1 MNERNVPG
9 MLLVGDVGATK
20 TDLAVMDPGRGPGAP
35 IVARTFQSAG
45 YASIEALL
53 KTFLSQVNLPVVAVI
68 LGVAGPV
75 SDGQSRI
82 TNLPWIMDEREIA
95 ATLGLRSVRLLND
108 LEALAYAVP
117 SLGDKDIE
125 KLNAGDPRAEG
136 NRAIIAPGTGLGQAF
151 LIRGD
156 NRYFPIASEGGHTD
170 FAPGDEM
177 EAELLS
183 YLRGFHDHVSYE
195 RVCSGIGI
203 PNIYAFLLSSGYGE
217 EPRWLK
223 EELSSA
229 ADPTVVIVDAAMAKD
244 RPCELTVLTL
254 NMFVSI
260 LGAAAGNIAL
270 QVLSTGG
277 VYLAGGIPPRILPY
291 LTGGLFMERFLRKG
305 RMSGLVSGMPV
316 HVIVRPGC
324 TLLGA
329 ALCGLQT
336 KID

>member
-1 MNERNVPG
+1 MTERKISR

-20 TDLAVMDPGRGPGAP
+20 TDLAVTDPGRGPGAP
-35 IVARTFQSAG
+35 LVARTYQSADF
-45 YASIEALL
+45 ASIEAML
-53 KTFLSQVNLPVVAVI
+53 KTFLSQVNLPVEAVI

-75 SDGQSRI
+75 SGGQSRI
-82 TNLPWIMDEREIA
+82 TNLPWIMSEREIA
-95 ATLGLRSVRLLND
+95 AALGLQSVRLLND
-108 LEALAYAVP
+108 LEAVAYAVP
-117 SLGDKDIE
+117 SLGDKDVE
-125 KLNAGDPRAEG
+125 TLNAGDPREEG
-136 NRAIIAPGTGLGQAF
+136 SRAVIAPGTGLGQAF
-151 LIRGD
+151 LIRGG
-156 NRYFPIASEGGHTD
+156 NQYLPVASEGGHAD

-177 EAELLS
+177 ETELLS

-203 PNIYAFLLSSGYGE
+203 PNIYDFLLNSGYGN

-223 EELSSA
+223 EKLSVA
-229 ADPTVVIVDAAMAKD
+229 PDPTIVIIDAAME
-244 RPCELTVLTL
+244 RNEPCEIAVMTL

-260 LGAAAGNIAL
+260 LGTAAGNIAL

-305 RMSGLVSGMPV
+305 RMSGLVSGIPV
-316 HVIVRPGC
+316 YVIVRPGC
-324 TLLGA
+324 ALRGA